1 MTIILLAKALHVIG
15 FISWFA
21 GLFFLGRLLVNHAD
35 SDLRPEHEA
44 RIIAAEYTGS
54 EARVYKIITGPA
66 MYITLIG
73 GFIMVGWGWNTMAYF
88 SMGTPGWL
96 IVKLALILGMI
107 VYQYYTKFRIM
118 DPMARGERP
127 FTGWQ
132 LRLWNEVPTF
142 FLVSIS
148 FVAVL
153 GKAGSLNYWY
163 LAAGVALFGLMVY
176 RGAKSYAKRRLG

>member
-1 MTIILLAKALHVIG
+1 MTIILLAKAIHVIG

-35 SDLRPEHEA
+35 SDQRPANEA
-44 RIIAAEYTGS
+44 KIIAEEYIGS

-66 MYITLIG
+66 MYITLIA
-73 GFIMVGWGWNTMAYF
+73 GFVMIGWGWNTMAYF

-96 IVKLALILGMI
+96 TVKLLLVAGMI
-107 VYQYYTKFRIM
+107 IYQYYTKRQLM
-118 DPMARGERP
+118 DPMAKGERP
-127 FTGWQ
+127 FTSWQ

-163 LAAGVALFGLMVY
+163 LALGVALFGFMVY
-176 RGAKSYAKRRLG
+176 RGAKAYAKKRME